1 VATRRKTT
9 SNLPPDTSPIQSG
22 EPSTARNEESER
34 YIIGAILFDP
44 ARGLQLLDEA
54 GGINPDCFWLP
65 MCGAALAAMYALRE
79 AGSAHAIDPILVA
92 DRMAKDGYPEPEAR
106 VRFYLFQFC
115 NALPTVESLPY
126 HAAIVRD
133 LAVKRGVAWAIKA
146 AYNRARQPDVSAAD
160 TAAEIARAIGHIP
173 DTTYDAA
180 DTAPVPDGYH
190 VGSDGSLWR
199 DLIPAATETG
209 KDRPP
214 QRIAPCMIRVIGR
227 GVDVTTGDH
236 QVTIAWRLDGRKYTH
251 TTARATVA
259 TSRNITALADCG
271 LPVTSNTA
279 SALVDY
285 LAAAEEQSAL
295 AVVRMARVCGW
306 HGRAFL
312 RGTHRHGTDCPEWM
326 RGDGV
331 DGVID
336 AIGERGDFSTWSQ
349 TAQNVVTNH
358 PVLRLILACSA
369 APAILGMLGDE
380 AKSWVVDLCGDA
392 GSGKTVALRFAASL
406 WGAPTKYQQDW
417 SATRVGIERLC
428 AALSGVP
435 VLLDDTK
442 KASTAAFAAAV
453 VFDVVSGKGKLRGTI
468 KGSARPVAF
477 QSVLLSTGEGPMNGG
492 DAASGGGR
500 RRTLQLDALPWG
512 SRSRELG
519 AYVRG
524 IESTVCRH
532 YGHGGRMLID
542 RLVSL
547 TDADRDAM
555 RQRWEVLA
563 DRYGETMATIVTDA
577 TAPVDA
583 VAQYLATIQI
593 AGEELAAAL
602 GWPAMEW
609 VSRSVLERIAAG
621 VGQVDRA
628 RAALDHAIAWLQA
641 NPSRVM
647 GREEKRGDTNEPMVP
662 SAGYIGYARATNDI
676 AFLRPALETEL
687 RRVGYDVGASV
698 SAWADRGWLDHD
710 PKRHTTRVTYR
721 YTTHHVYSIRPEI
734 LAQILGSEPD
744 GKIDTDDAQSSC
756 IA

>member
-1 VATRRKTT
+1 VATRKKNQQRDTCPAPDVDPTT
-9 SNLPPDTSPIQSG
+9 V
-22 EPSTARNEESER
+22 RNEEAEAA
-34 YIIGAILFDP
+34 IVGAILLDATP
-44 ARGLQLLDEA
+44 ALALLDAA
-54 GGINPDCFWLP
+54 GGINPECFWRP
-65 MCGAALAAMYALRE
+65 ILAAAMAAIFGLRE
-79 AGSAHAIDPILVA
+79 ASTPIGVITVA
-92 DRMAKDGYPEPEAR
+92 DRMARTGYGEPEHE
-106 VRFYLFQFC
+106 VRRTLMRL
-115 NALPTVESLPY
+115 AADVPTIEAIGA
-126 HAAIVRD
+126 HATIVREC
-133 LAVKRGVAWAIKA
+133 AQKRGVAWAMTRALYA
-146 AYNRARQPDVSAAD
+146 ARDPSVTADDATARLH
-160 TAAEIARAIGHIP
+160 RAIGHIP
-173 DTTYDAA
+173 ETTYDAA

-199 DLIPAATETG
+199 DEIPSMSEQG

-214 QRIAPCMIRVIGR
+214 QRIAPCVIRVIGR

-236 QVTIAWRLDGRKYTH
+236 QVTIAWRTDGRRYTH

-271 LPVTSNTA
+271 LPVTSTTA

-312 RGTHRHGTDCPEWM
+312 RGTHRHGVDCPEWM

-336 AIGERGDFSTWSQ
+336 AIGERGDFATWSQ
-349 TAQNVVTNH
+349 TAQTVVQNH

-369 APAILGMLGDE
+369 APAILGLLGDE

-442 KASTAAFAAAV
+442 KASTAAFASAV
-453 VFDVVSGKGKLRGTI
+453 VYDVVSGKGKLRGTI
-468 KGSARPVAF
+468 KGSQRPVAF
-477 QSVLLSTGEGPMNGG
+477 QSVLLSTGEGPMNSG
-492 DAASGGGR
+492 DSAAGGGR

-628 RAALDHAIAWLQA
+628 RAALEHAIAWLQA

-647 GREEKRGDTNEPMVP
+647 GREEKRGDTQEPMVP
-662 SAGYIGYARATNDI
+662 SAGYIGYARTVGDI

-687 RRVGYDVGASV
+687 RRVGYDVGAAIN
-698 SAWADRGWLDHD
+698 AWSDRGWLNAE
-710 PKRHTTRVTYR
+710 PKRHTRRITYR
-721 YTTHHVYSIRPEI
+721 YTTHHVIDIHPMI
-734 LAQILGSEPD
+734 LSQILGIEPTE
-744 GKIDTDDAQSSC
+744 KIDTDTAEYSC